1 MFKNTPI
8 TSIIAASF
16 VLLLMLLGLTAYSGF
31 NAVNRVNNQLL
42 NITQN
47 INPGVISAGELATQ
61 MGQINLTVVQ
71 FSNEQ
76 RPERLSSIEE
86 RFNQQYLELEQIF
99 SQIRPINE
107 QMEQQLQQLIR
118 LSQELKADAESLMQ
132 NHRANLVSISNS
144 QAALRDL
151 DQRFNLVQE
160 FVDAITGDID
170 FAFSMGISV
179 DGIRSVMSNVERRV
193 DELQVGLESIVNETE
208 DMDALNEHIR
218 LFNRTLAQSNRA
230 FPLLERYQDDY
241 SRLVPGTVGQ
251 GNYSNLLNL
260 LPGIEQSNILASQIE
275 IVESYMAKSQA
286 LADFS
291 QSTLNFNNQ
300 NQSLISQA
308 NQIAS
313 QAEVQSQEAA
323 TESRSS
329 LIAIFLVS
337 VLLALGIGLALKASI
352 MGPINLLIEGLQ
364 RIANANLSQRVE
376 IDRGR
381 EFIILGKAV
390 NQLMA
395 EQRLLIEQIIQ
406 SADDIDRSSQKAVSI
421 SERTHLAMDQQ
432 QEQTQLVATAATE
445 LDSTA
450 KEVAQSTEL
459 SLLTVNQATNLV
471 QTTSSE
477 VSDNQGSID
486 QLSSAI
492 KQVKTRFAQVNK
504 DSEEIVGVLDLIRG
518 IAEKTNLLAL
528 NAAIEAAR
536 AGDQGRGFAVVADE
550 VRSLANQARK
560 STETIDNIVERLQES
575 VAGAIPEMTASEEK
589 AQLAVEYAQAVSN
602 SLAELIGE
610 FNNLRDQSTTI
621 AAAAEQQSAVV
632 QDITENILAV
642 AQSAEKTAEDAELS
656 KKGSQYLA
664 QLAQQQK
671 TLVHR
676 FKL

>member
-337 VLLALGIGLALKASI
+337 VLLALGIGLALRASI